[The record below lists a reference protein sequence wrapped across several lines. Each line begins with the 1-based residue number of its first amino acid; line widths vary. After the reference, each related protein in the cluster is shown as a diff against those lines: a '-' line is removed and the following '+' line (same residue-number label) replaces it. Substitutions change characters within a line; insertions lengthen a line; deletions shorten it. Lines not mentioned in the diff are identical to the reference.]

1 MINYD
6 DDDADDDDGDDDDDD
21 DDDDDG
27 LWWVTRQPFQRPT
40 PFVVTQ
46 QGECQRMVTMLMGG
60 HPRMV
65 MMGIAILN
73 CDFIFHLTLELK

>member
-6 DDDADDDDGDDDDDD
+6 DDDADDDDGDDDD

-60 HPRMV
+60 HPRD
-65 MMGIAILN
+65 GDDGYSYIKLWFQLWN
-73 CDFIFHLTLELK
+73 

>member
-6 DDDADDDDGDDDDDD
+6 DDDADDDDGDDDD

-60 HPRMV
+60 SPGMV
-65 MMGIAILN
+65 MMDIALSN
-73 CDFIFHLTLELK
+73 YNFIFHPILELK

>member
-6 DDDADDDDGDDDDDD
+6 DDDADDDDGDGDDD

-46 QGECQRMVTMLMGG
+46 QGECQRMVTMLMLAIPG
-60 HPRMV
+60 MM
-65 MMGIAILN
+65 MMGILN
-73 CDFIFHLTLELK
+73 YDFIFHPTLELN